1 VRSDKIAGGA
11 VTDHVD
17 WRGSLSGN
25 DDHGDVSADDIHSIE
40 FIWVG
45 WNMFIIITILLLFV
59 YMYLGWKHPSIALVT
74 SPFVTGTMIF
84 IGAADQNTAIV
95 AIAPGIFIISIIA
108 VLISKREPDSE
119 QWPQVCAKWILIIF
133 VFLLLSVTL
142 GAVFGPLGVSG
153 IVFFALLIGSVVAY
167 SLTSRLATDTYVIS
181 TIGSI
186 MRQNLPLSM
195 ALESAAGKLADK
207 RSRILHQIQK
217 WLVQGYSLSE
227 SIKRGYP
234 KCPGY
239 AVAMIAAAERI
250 NQLPLAVK
258 AIETDMVAKADERR
272 KIRPVHPLYPVILMV
287 FMFFMLLGVMT
298 FVMPSFQAALHEIA
312 DRATFPAATRL
323 LIKITRFVTYE
334 FLWLTWLLLI
344 LLVIAIIPISI
355 YVKFRPRRPD
365 KPYRLSRIGDFVK
378 WHLPV
383 LHNFEKNYSLVQ
395 VVELLRL
402 SLNAGC
408 TVNDAIKNTLG
419 LDVNNR
425 FKMRLQRWLQKVER
439 GDNIAIAIRKSKLG
453 SPLAWAFDEKVNQGN
468 TLTILDTLESFYR
481 SNYSY
486 CVNLARFI
494 MWPCL
499 ILVMGVIVGFVV
511 YAIFSPSIVIIERL
525 ADMVIP

>member
-1 VRSDKIAGGA
+1 M
-11 VTDHVD
+11 
-17 WRGSLSGN
+17 L
-25 DDHGDVSADDIHSIE
+25 
-40 FIWVG
+40 
-45 WNMFIIITILLLFV
+45 MIIITLIVLAC
-59 YMYLGWKHPSIALVT
+59 YIYLGWKYPTIALVT
-74 SPFVTGTMIF
+74 SPFVAGSLILF
-84 IGAADQNTAIV
+84 GVVDENIGV
-95 AIAPGIFIISIIA
+95 VVIAPGIFIVTIIA
-108 VLISKREPDSE
+108 VLLSKPEPSDE
-119 QWPQVCAKWILIIF
+119 PWPQVLAKWILVIF

-142 GAVFGPLGVSG
+142 GVAFGPLGVSG
-153 IVFFALLIGSVVAY
+153 IVFFALLIGSIIAY
-167 SLTSRLATDTYVIS
+167 ALTSRLATDTYIIS

-195 ALESAAGKLADK
+195 ALESAAGGRADK
-207 RSRILHQIQK
+207 RSRILNQIQK

-234 KCPGY
+234 KCPGH

-250 NQLPLAVK
+250 NQLPLAIQ
-258 AIETDMVAKADERR
+258 AIEADMVTKADERR

-298 FVMPSFQAALHEIA
+298 FVIPSFQAALEEMFGGP
-312 DRATFPAATRL
+312 TLPAATRF
-323 LIKITRFVTYE
+323 LIRITRLVGDE
-334 FLWLTWLLLI
+334 FAWLTWTLLI

-355 YVKFRPRRPD
+355 YIKFRPRRPH
-365 KPYRLSRIGDFVK
+365 KPYLLSRMGDFVK

-408 TVNDAIKNTLG
+408 TVNNAIKNTLG

-425 FKMRLQRWLQKVER
+425 FRRRLQRWLDKVER
-439 GDNIAIAIRKSKLG
+439 GDNIATAIRESRLG

-468 TLTILDTLESFYR
+468 TLTILETLESFYR

-486 CVNLARFI
+486 CVNLARYI

-499 ILVMGVIVGFVV
+499 ILFMGVIVGFVV
-511 YAIFSPSIVIIERL
+511 YAIFSPSILIIEAL
-525 ADMVIP
+525 SGKVLP